1 MTKILS
7 IIVLVALLTVVS
19 GYVSRAFT
27 RSSLTRLQSTNGEQV
42 YQLFVG
48 NLPFNVDDKQLNE
61 LVSQRIGTTY
71 KSLRIAQDKKTGKSR
86 GIFLAYDIVPY
97 NLTYTL
103 FHIKGFGY
111 IDFADNSEAE
121 GSLNSLKGIVLDGR
135 EIKVDLAGPRS
146 VNYERSNSYNNKD
159 KENKFKPRTPQEN
172 SVFIGKI
179 L

>member
-19 GYVSRAFT
+19 GYVSRAFM

-61 LVSQRIGTTY
+61 LVSQRIGATY

-86 GIFLAYDIVPY
+86 GIFFAYDIVPY
-97 NLTYTL
+97 NLTYN
-103 FHIKGFGY
+103 Y
-111 IDFADNSEAE
+111 I
-121 GSLNSLKGIVLDGR
+121 
-135 EIKVDLAGPRS
+135 
-146 VNYERSNSYNNKD
+146 
-159 KENKFKPRTPQEN
+159 T
-172 SVFIGKI
+172 
-179 L
+179 